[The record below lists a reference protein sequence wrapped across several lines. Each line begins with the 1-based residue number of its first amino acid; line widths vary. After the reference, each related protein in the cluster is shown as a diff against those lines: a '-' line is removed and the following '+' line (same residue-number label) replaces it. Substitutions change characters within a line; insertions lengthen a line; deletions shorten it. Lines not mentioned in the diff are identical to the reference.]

1 MKIISFDVG
10 IVNLAYCIF
19 EIKDNNYSIIDWN
32 VINLCNENNRIC
44 RYSDNKGSCK
54 KNATYFK
61 DNMYY
66 CKRHANK
73 DKDFII
79 PDINININ
87 KIKKLKV
94 KELHDFCDKHKV
106 DIPNKSNKETIIEL
120 IDSFINKNF
129 YSILQPI
136 KASNMDLICIGRNIQ
151 ILLDKYLQDHLSTIT
166 HVIIENQI
174 SPIANRMKSI
184 QGMLTQYF
192 IMKTVSIIEYISSEN
207 KLKHLNLDKSKLTY
221 SDRKKKAIEECKH
234 ILQDTNNNNK
244 WCDFF
249 NNHKKKDDL
258 SDCCLQGLWYLHKYI
273 IIRKT

>member
-10 IVNLAYCIF
+10 IINLAYCIF
-19 EIKDNNYSIIDWN
+19 EIKDNKYSITDWN

-79 PDINININ
+79 PDKDINIK

-94 KELHDFCDKHKV
+94 KELYDFCDKHKI
-106 DIPNKSNKETIIEL
+106 DIPKKSNKEKIIEL
-120 IDSFINKNF
+120 IDSFINKTF
-129 YSILQPI
+129 FSVLQPI

-151 ILLDKYLQDHLSTIT
+151 ILLDKHLQDHLSNIT

-174 SPIANRMKSI
+174 SPIANRMKSV

-207 KLKHLNLDKSKLTY
+207 KLKHLDLDKNNLNY
-221 SDRKKKAIEECKH
+221 ADRKKMGIEECK
-234 ILQDTNNNNK
+234 NNLKDIDIDNN
-244 WCDFF
+244 WLNFF

-258 SDCCLQGLWYLHKYI
+258 SDCYLQGLWYLNKYI

>member
-44 RYSDNKGSCK
+44 RYSDNKGSCT

-73 DKDFII
+73 DKAFII
-79 PDINININ
+79 PDININIK

-106 DIPNKSNKETIIEL
+106 DIPAKSNKETIIEL
-120 IDSFINKNF
+120 IDIFINKNF

-192 IMKTVSIIEYISSEN
+192 IIKTISIIEYISSEN
-207 KLKHLNLDKSKLTY
+207 KLKHLNLDKSKITY
-221 SDRKKKAIEECKH
+221 TDRKKKAIEECKN
-234 ILQDTNNNNK
+234 ILQNTNNHNS
-244 WCDFF
+244 WLEFF

-258 SDCCLQGLWYLHKYI
+258 SDSCLQGLWYLHKYI